1 VVVSAVVEVSKVVVE
16 AASLEAVV
24 IAVVTVVAD
33 EASPPTRSR
42 VAQCQWDTL
51 GDLNCLGLLRS
62 KLKSLT
68 GLTAT
73 RTIMGLSVFE
83 FEGSCCPF
91 LSCNLGIQL

>member
-1 VVVSAVVEVSKVVVE
+1 VAEASRVVVE

-24 IAVVTVVAD
+24 IAVATVVAD

-51 GDLNCLGLLRS
+51 DDLSSVDLSRS
-62 KLKSLT
+62 KLRSVT

-73 RTIMGLSVFE
+73 RTIMDLSVFE
-83 FEGSCCPF
+83 LKGSCCPF